1 MLNPIVPLVKFCNM
15 QADDNVYHYNNDAN
29 DYYYNDDNNDHDD
42 NDDIVPGVD
51 GGRSC

>member
-1 MLNPIVPLVKFCNM
+1 M

-29 DYYYNDDNNDHDD
+29 DYYYNDDYNDYDD

>member
-1 MLNPIVPLVKFCNM
+1 M
-15 QADDNVYHYNNDAN
+15 QADDNIYHYNNDAN
-29 DYYYNDDNNDHDD
+29 DYYYNDDYNDYDD

>member
-1 MLNPIVPLVKFCNM
+1 M
-15 QADDNVYHYNNDAN
+15 QADDNVYHNNNDAN
-29 DYYYNDDNNDHDD
+29 DYYYNDDYNDYDD